1 MEGLLTNHPYT
12 VQMIVEHLPKSSRV
26 RMMFQK
32 SLYKNNEIK
41 IMQLDHV
48 CAIPPSEM
56 WLHFSLPEQ
65 MPGIE
70 TICLSTVCVH
80 AYV

>member
-1 MEGLLTNHPYT
+1 MLEFLTESDIRQVLHGGTLLTNHPYT
-12 VQMIVEHLPKSSRV
+12 VKMIVEHLPKSSRV

-48 CAIPPSEM
+48 CAI
-56 WLHFSLPEQ
+56 
-65 MPGIE
+65 
-70 TICLSTVCVH
+70 
-80 AYV
+80 

>member
-1 MEGLLTNHPYT
+1 
-12 VQMIVEHLPKSSRV
+12 
-26 RMMFQK
+26 MMFKK

-41 IMQLDHV
+41 IMLLDHV

-56 WLHFSLPEQ
+56 WLTFSLPEQ

>member
-1 MEGLLTNHPYT
+1 MAT
-12 VQMIVEHLPKSSRV
+12 VQM
-26 RMMFQK
+26 
-32 SLYKNNEIK
+32 KNNEIK
-41 IMQLDHV
+41 SMPLDHV

-56 WLHFSLPEQ
+56 WLTFSLPER